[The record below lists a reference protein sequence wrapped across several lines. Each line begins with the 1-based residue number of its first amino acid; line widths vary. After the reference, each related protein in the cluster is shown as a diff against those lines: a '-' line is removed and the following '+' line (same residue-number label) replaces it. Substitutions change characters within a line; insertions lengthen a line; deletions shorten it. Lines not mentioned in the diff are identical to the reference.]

1 MKKFFALLLAA
12 VMLFSLCSCQNNTTA
27 VGDSSVSNTS
37 NKIEYIGEVNVYN
50 WGEYIDD
57 AIVEEF
63 ERQTGIKVNYST
75 FTSNE
80 TMYSVLKT
88 GGSSYDVI
96 FPSDYMVSRLI
107 SEDMLEK
114 IDFSNIP
121 NYSLIGDEFKNLDC
135 DPNNEYSVPY
145 MWGTVGLI
153 YNTEMVDE
161 EITSWGAL
169 FDPKYAGDILMF
181 DNSRDAMGIALK
193 YLGYSQNTTDEAQL
207 QEAYALLK
215 EQKSIVQC
223 YVMDQIFDKLEG
235 GEAAMGPYYAGD
247 YLSMKE
253 NNPALAFVVPEE
265 GSNMYTDF
273 MCIPK
278 GARNK
283 ENAEIFINFMCS
295 TEASVANMD
304 ITGYTSPNTTAWEI
318 YAEDLTDEE
327 YNVMYPDTELLQRCD
342 VFINLPENIL
352 ALYDS
357 LWVLLK
363 C

>member
-1 MKKFFALLLAA
+1 MKRILAFILSA
-12 VMLFSLCSCQNNTTA
+12 AMLFSLCGCQDEITD
-27 VGDSSVSNTS
+27 DSADTGATLDS
-37 NKIEYIGEVNVYN
+37 KIEYIGEVNVYN

-57 AIVEEF
+57 AVIEAF
-63 ERQTGIKVNYST
+63 ERDTKIKVNYST

-80 TMYSVLKT
+80 TLYSVLKT

-96 FPSDYMVSRLI
+96 FPSEYMVSRLI
-107 SEDMLEK
+107 NEDMLEK

-121 NYSLIGDEFKNLDC
+121 NYELVGDEFKNLEC
-135 DPNNEYSVPY
+135 DPTNEYSVPY

-153 YNTEMVDE
+153 YNTKMVDE

-169 FDPKYAGDILMF
+169 FDPKYEGQILMF

-193 YLGYSQNTTDEAQL
+193 YLGYSMNTTDENEL
-207 QEAYALLK
+207 MEAHELLK
-215 EQKSIVQC
+215 DQKKIVQC
-223 YVMDQIFDKLEG
+223 YVMDQIFDKLES

-247 YLSMKE
+247 FLTMKE
-253 NNPALAFVVPEE
+253 NNPDLAFVVPDE
-265 GSNMYTDF
+265 GSNMYTDY

-283 ENAEIFINFMCS
+283 ENAEIFINYMCS
-295 TEASVANMD
+295 VEASVANMD
-304 ITGYTSPNTTAWEI
+304 VTGYTTPIPEAWEI
-318 YAEDLTDEE
+318 YSADLTEE
-327 YNVMYPDTELLQRCD
+327 ELNVMYPDSELLSRCD
-342 VFINLPENIL
+342 VFINLPDKIL
-352 ALYDS
+352 ELYDS

>member
-1 MKKFFALLLAA
+1 MKRLLTLILAA
-12 VMLFSLCSCQNNTTA
+12 VMLFSLCSCGP
-27 VGDSSVSNTS
+27 GDVDSGTSDITSGSSD
-37 NKIEYIGEVNVYN
+37 KINYIGEVNVYN

-57 AIVEEF
+57 AVIDDF
-63 ERQTGIKVNYST
+63 ERETGIKVNYTT

-107 SEDMLEK
+107 SEGMLEK

-121 NYSLIGDEFKNLDC
+121 NYELVGDGFKNLDC
-135 DPNNEYSVPY
+135 DPNNEYAVPY

-153 YNTEMVDE
+153 YNTAMVDE
-161 EITSWGAL
+161 EITSWSAL
-169 FDPKYAGDILMF
+169 FDSKYAGDILMF

-193 YLGYSQNTTDEAQL
+193 YLGYSQNTTDEKEL
-207 QEAYALLK
+207 QEAYTLLR
-215 EQKSIVQC
+215 EQKEIVQC

-235 GEAAMGPYYAGD
+235 GEAAIGPYYAGY

-253 NNPALAFVVPEE
+253 NNPDLAFVVPEE

-283 ENAEIFINFMCS
+283 TNAEIFINYMCS
-295 TEASVANMD
+295 VDVSVANMD
-304 ITGYTSPNTTAWEI
+304 VTGYTTPIPAAWEI
-318 YAEDLTDEE
+318 YSADPPFYL
-327 YNVMYPDTELLQRCD
+327 M
-342 VFINLPENIL
+342 VF
-352 ALYDS
+352 
-357 LWVLLK
+357 LK
-363 C
+363 VGVYTFNFE